1 VPISVRFLPEKR
13 IVLQVGS
20 GDIRPADIDQ
30 AIDNTRDAVFANN
43 PRGVVIDTRAD
54 TVNIPME
61 AWIDLIADYFEKI
74 GTHVPTA
81 YVIDG
86 GVTPDQSML
95 LELTGFNNG
104 TPVRVF
110 ATLEEAVDW
119 VAKVARSR

>member
-1 VPISVRFLPEKR
+1 MPISVRFLPEKR
-13 IVLQVGS
+13 IVFQVAS
-20 GDIRPADIDQ
+20 GDIRPADVDR
-30 AIDNTRDAVFANN
+30 AIDDTRDAVHANN
-43 PRGVVIDTRAD
+43 PRGVVVDTRAD

-86 GVTPDQSML
+86 SVNPDQSML

-104 TPVRVF
+104 TPVSIF
-110 ATLEEAVDW
+110 ATPEEAVDW
-119 VAKVARSR
+119 VGRIARSR